1 MTEQD
6 RDTLNRKLA
15 EKMGQSV
22 TNWCEKATP
31 GPWHYDG
38 RPWEENGLTNA
49 DARFIAES
57 RTLLPRAV
65 AEIQRLSS
73 GADKH
78 LAKLEQCINDFDK
91 REAEYK
97 KAQEEIASLKAALEE
112 SVKLQAHYA
121 ELLNMHD
128 GGKRIVFQSTDDW
141 LARME
146 RIKDAMEKE
155 VKP

>member
-57 RTLLPRAV
+57 RILLPRAV
-65 AEIQRLSS
+65 AEIKRLQNQRSELFS
-73 GADKH
+73 A
-78 LAKLEQCINDFDK
+78 ANEMQ
-91 REAEYK
+91 
-97 KAQEEIASLKAALEE
+97 QEIASLKAALEE